1 MKKNKS
7 SEIKARTIKFHED
20 IIKGIVIARSLG
32 FNNDKNTPLFSY
44 FLLRSMSER
53 LKLFR

>member
-7 SEIKARTIKFHED
+7 ADLKAKTIKFHED

-44 FLLRSMSER
+44 FLFKSMS
-53 LKLFR
+53 